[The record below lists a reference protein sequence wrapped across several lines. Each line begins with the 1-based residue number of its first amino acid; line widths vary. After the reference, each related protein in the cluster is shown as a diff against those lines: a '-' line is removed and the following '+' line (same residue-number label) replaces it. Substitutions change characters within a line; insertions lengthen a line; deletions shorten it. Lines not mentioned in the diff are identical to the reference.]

1 MFRRTIHCT
10 FIRAVYFSKAFHSK
24 WFLFPIYNLNY
35 YGHLNQIKQTSTN
48 LSLIQYLI
56 ELLYTFLKR
65 FICTPNRGRTCT
77 AITGQGIFILLSLLH
92 EPSSTLLGQMLQ
104 SGLFLYHIITD
115 LGIAC
120 IVSTP
125 FMKYILT
132 YFTFRMFN
140 WKLQLSK
147 PSPKLIFL

>member
-10 FIRAVYFSKAFHSK
+10 FIRAVYFSKVFHSK

-65 FICTPNRGRTCT
+65 FICTPNRNRTCT
-77 AITGQGIFILLSLLH
+77 AITGQGILSPSCLPIPPSGHCFQRTFYFANIQINIIYSKIFSIFLINILLESDFH
-92 EPSSTLLGQMLQ
+92 QPPQAIMPPRNT
-104 SGLFLYHIITD
+104 GL
-115 LGIAC
+115 
-120 IVSTP
+120 
-125 FMKYILT
+125 
-132 YFTFRMFN
+132 
-140 WKLQLSK
+140 
-147 PSPKLIFL
+147 